1 YGEKG
6 SAIIQHTLMA
16 LFPLS
21 LGLAVTLCPP
31 SHSQFLTYF
40 MVPHVAA
47 LLIAKD
53 YDYTT
58 VPKSHKIMVASSD
71 AGAFVHPADD
81 DDDELEE
88 IYQKTIIAFRLNQL
102 EILMCEEDGTQ
113 DTAQALLTLQ
123 GKKAFCVP

>member
-1 YGEKG
+1 
-6 SAIIQHTLMA
+6 MA

-21 LGLAVTLCPP
+21 PGLAATLHPL

-47 LLIAKD
+47 LLITKD

-58 VPKSHKIMVASSD
+58 VPKSHKIMVASSNV
-71 AGAFVHPADD
+71 GAFVHPADD

-88 IYQKTIIAFRLNQL
+88 IYQRTIITFRLNQL
-102 EILMCEEDGTQ
+102 EILTCEEDGT
-113 DTAQALLTLQ
+113 
-123 GKKAFCVP
+123 